1 VTIVVNPIAAA
12 IFGAW
17 YLGESLDPR
26 VLAGLVLVSAAI
38 VLVNWSPGG
47 GEPRRDRPA

>member
-1 VTIVVNPIAAA
+1 
-12 IFGAW
+12 
-17 YLGESLDPR
+17 
-26 VLAGLVLVSAAI
+26 VLVSAAI